1 MTQVTQPIRVAVSG
15 QPNCGKST
23 MFNAITGGSARVGN
37 YPGITVD
44 RLEGLYRESGHL
56 CQLVDLPG
64 TYSLTSYSMEELVA
78 RNVIVQ
84 ERPDVVINMMDA
96 TALERSLYLAVQLME
111 IGAPLVLGLNMM
123 DEVRRSGVVID
134 VDKLS
139 QLLGA
144 PVVPC
149 VARLGQGSK
158 ELMRAVAGVAG
169 QTKGAWSPISLSY
182 GPDLDPIIAGM
193 TQRIKETGFLADRY
207 DARWV
212 AVKYLENDEQVM
224 AEGGNAGPVHNELLA
239 LCAEAGDLTRKNSA
253 ATPDAIIADWRY
265 GFINGLLRQGVV
277 QGGDE
282 LRRNNSDVIDKF
294 VTHKLLG
301 PLLMLAVLYL
311 MFQVT
316 FTLGAIPQ
324 DWVKAGFDWLG
335 QLGTVYL
342 PEGHVQ
348 SLVVSGIIGGVG
360 SVISFTPLI
369 CIMFAMLV
377 FLEDLGYMARVAYM
391 LDRVMRIF
399 GLHGMSVMPLI
410 MSGGIPGGCAVPG
423 VMCARTLR
431 SPRERLATILT
442 APFMV
447 CGAKTTAYLMLV
459 AAFFPDNPTRAMFFV
474 VLAAWAFVLLVSKL
488 LRSTVVKGESTPFV
502 MEIPPY
508 RLPTLRGVLLHTWE
522 RVWQYIKKAGTVIL
536 AVSILMWAVMT
547 FPELPTD
554 MVNQYASQKE
564 QAAEKVKADNP
575 GADEEKLASLTEEAQ
590 KSIDDAQNEAALKY
604 SVAGRV
610 SETLTPLTN
619 LAGFPW
625 QANIALIGAFAAKE
639 VFVSTMATA
648 YSMGNV
654 DPEAA
659 DSLSERLAAD
669 PGWTLPAVLSVFA
682 FMMLYTPCMVTVVV
696 IARESN
702 WKWAAF
708 SVVGGLCFAFLV
720 AVCVYQLGS
729 ALI

>member
-1 MTQVTQPIRVAVSG
+1 MAQPIRVAVSG

-23 MFNAITGGSARVGN
+23 MFNAITGGQARVGN

-44 RLEGLYRESGHL
+44 RLEGVYRENGREIH
-56 CQLVDLPG
+56 LVDLPG

-78 RNVIVQ
+78 RNVIVD
-84 ERPDVVINMMDA
+84 EHPDVVINMMDA

-123 DEVRRSGVVID
+123 DEVKRNGVTID
-134 VDKLS
+134 VARLS
-139 QLLGA
+139 RLLGV

-149 VARLGQGSK
+149 VARVGQGRK
-158 ELMRAVAGVAG
+158 ELMQAVAEVAARTRG
-169 QTKGAWSPISLSY
+169 QWTPIRLSY
-182 GPDLDPIIAGM
+182 GPDLDPILDRM
-193 TQRIKETGFLADRY
+193 TGGITDAHFLTDRH

-224 AEGGNAGPVHNELLA
+224 TEGKAASAAHHEALLA
-239 LCAEAGDLTRKNSA
+239 LCAEAEAATRQHSA
-253 ATPDAIIADWRY
+253 TTPDAIIADWRY
-265 GFINGLLRQGVV
+265 GFINGIIKQGVV
-277 QGGDE
+277 RGSDE
-282 LRRNNSDVIDKF
+282 LRRTNSDAIDRV
-294 VTHKLLG
+294 VTHRLLG
-301 PLLMLAVLYL
+301 PLIMLAVLYL

-324 DWVKAGFDWLG
+324 NWIKSGFDALSG
-335 QLGTVYL
+335 LAATYL
-342 PEGHVQ
+342 PDGYLK
-348 SLVVSGIIGGVG
+348 SLIVSGIIGGVG
-360 SVISFTPLI
+360 SVIGFTPLI

-391 LDRVMRIF
+391 LDRVLRIF

-459 AAFFPDNPTRAMFFV
+459 AAFFPGDPTRAMFFI
-474 VLAAWAFVLLVSKL
+474 VLAAWGFVLLVSRL
-488 LRSTVVKGESTPFV
+488 LRSTVIRGESTPFV

-522 RVWQYIKKAGTVIL
+522 RVWQYVKKAGTVIL

-547 FPELPTD
+547 FPELPGDTVARFD
-554 MVNQYASQKE
+554 
-564 QAAEKVKADNP
+564 AEKAQIAATAKAEH
-575 GADEEKLASLTEEAQ
+575 ADADAAQLAELTGDAT
-590 KSIDDAQNEAALKY
+590 KAVDAAQNEAALKH

-610 SETLTPLTN
+610 SEALTPLTD

-648 YSMGNV
+648 YSMGDV
-654 DPEAA
+654 DPEDAQ
-659 DSLSERLAAD
+659 SLSEKLAAD
-669 PGWTLPAVLSVFA
+669 PAWSLPAVLSVFA
-682 FMMLYTPCMVTVVV
+682 FMLLYTPCMVTVAV
-696 IARESN
+696 ISREVG
-702 WKWAAF
+702 WKWATF
-708 SVVGGLCFAFLV
+708 SVCGSLVFAFVV
-720 AVCVYQLGS
+720 AVTIYQVGKVFL
-729 ALI
+729 A

>member
-1 MTQVTQPIRVAVSG
+1 MAQTIRVAVSG

-44 RLEGLYRESGHL
+44 RLEGIYRENGHIS
-56 CQLVDLPG
+56 QLVDLPG

-78 RNVIVQ
+78 RNVIVD
-84 ERPDVVINMMDA
+84 EHPDVVINMMDA

-123 DEVRRSGVVID
+123 DEVRRSGVTID

-139 QLLGA
+139 QLLGV

-149 VARLGQGSK
+149 VARLRQGRK
-158 ELMRAVAGVAG
+158 ELMQAVAATAERTQGKW
-169 QTKGAWSPISLSY
+169 TPFRLSY
-182 GPDLDPIIAGM
+182 GPDLDPILERMTKVIENAGLL
-193 TQRIKETGFLADRY
+193 IGRY
-207 DARWV
+207 DPRWL

-224 AEGGNAGPVHNELLA
+224 AEGAKAGATHEELLA
-239 LCAEAGDLTRKNSA
+239 LCAEAEAVTRKNSA
-253 ATPDAIIADWRY
+253 TTPDAIIADWRY
-265 GFINGLLRQGVV
+265 GFINGLIKQGVV
-277 QGGDE
+277 AGSDE
-282 LRRNNSDVIDKF
+282 LRRNNSDAIDKI

-301 PLLMLAVLYL
+301 PLIMLAVLYL

-316 FTLGAIPQ
+316 FFLGNYPKEWLQ
-324 DWVKAGFDWLG
+324 AGFDWLG
-335 QLGTVYL
+335 KMAAATI
-342 PEGHVQ
+342 PEGNLQ

-360 SVISFTPLI
+360 SVMSFTPLI
-369 CIMFAMLV
+369 LIMFLMLV

-391 LDRVMRIF
+391 MDRVLRIF

-423 VMCARTLR
+423 VMSARTLR

-459 AAFFPDNPTRAMFFV
+459 AAFFPDNPTRAMF
-474 VLAAWAFVLLVSKL
+474 VLVLCAWAFVLLVSKL
-488 LRSTVVKGESTPFV
+488 LRTTVIKGESTPFV

-508 RLPTLRGVLLHTWE
+508 RLPTLHGVLLHTWE

-547 FPELPTD
+547 FPELPEDT
-554 MVNQYASQKE
+554 VAQFEAQRQEVVEKAK
-564 QAAEKVKADNP
+564 AANP
-575 GADEEKLASLTEEAQ
+575 DADEEALAKLAEEDQ
-590 KSIDDAQNEAALKY
+590 KTVTDEQNEAALKY

-610 SETLTPLTN
+610 GEALTPVTR

-639 VFVSTMATA
+639 VFVATMGTA
-648 YSMGNV
+648 YSMGEV
-654 DPEAA
+654 KADEAEP
-659 DSLSERLAAD
+659 LSEKLAAD
-669 PGWTLPAVLSVFA
+669 PEWTMPAVLSVFA
-682 FMMLYTPCMVTVVV
+682 FMLLYTPCMVTVVA
-696 IARESN
+696 IARETN
-702 WKWAAF
+702 WKWGLF
-708 SVVGGLCFAFLV
+708 SVFGSLCLAFVV
-720 AVCVYQLGS
+720 AVLVYQIGS
-729 ALI
+729 ALLT

>member
-1 MTQVTQPIRVAVSG
+1 MAQPIRVAVSG

-23 MFNAITGGSARVGN
+23 MFNAITGGQARVGN

-44 RLEGLYRESGHL
+44 RLEGVYRENGQEIH
-56 CQLVDLPG
+56 LVDLPG

-78 RNVIVQ
+78 RNVIVD
-84 ERPDVVINMMDA
+84 EHPDVVINMVDA
-96 TALERSLYLAVQLME
+96 TALERSLYLAVQFME
-111 IGAPLVLGLNMM
+111 IGAPMVLGLNMM
-123 DEVRRSGVVID
+123 DEVKRNGVTID
-134 VDKLS
+134 VKKLS
-139 QLLGA
+139 TLLGV

-149 VARLGQGSK
+149 VARVGEGRE
-158 ELMRAVAGVAG
+158 ELMKAVAAAYKASNG
-169 QTKGAWSPISLSY
+169 QWKPIQLSY
-182 GPDLDPIIAGM
+182 GPELDPVIERM
-193 TQRIKETGFLADRY
+193 TAMITEAGFLADRH
-207 DARWV
+207 DPRWV
-212 AVKYLENDEQVM
+212 AIKYLENDEQVIEKGR
-224 AEGGNAGPVHNELLA
+224 AAGPLSAKLEA
-239 LCAEAGDLTRKNSA
+239 LCKETEVHTRQHMG

-265 GFINGLLRQGVV
+265 GFINGLIKQGVV
-277 QGGDE
+277 RGGDE
-282 LRRNNSDVIDKF
+282 LRRNNSDSIDKF
-294 VTHKLLG
+294 VTHRFFG
-301 PLLMLAVLYL
+301 PLIMLAVLYG
-311 MFQVT
+311 MFLLT
-316 FTLGAIPQ
+316 FSLGEYPKG
-324 DWVKAGFDWLG
+324 WLEAGFEWLG
-335 QLGTVYL
+335 EMGTTYI
-342 PEGHVQ
+342 PEGHLQ

-360 SVISFTPLI
+360 SVMSFTPLI

-391 LDRVMRIF
+391 LDRVLRIF

-488 LRSTVVKGESTPFV
+488 LRTTVIKGESTPFV

-547 FPELPTD
+547 FPELPEDT
-554 MVNQYASQKE
+554 VAQYETQKE

-575 GADEEKLASLTEEAQ
+575 SASEEDLAGLTEDAQ
-590 KSIDDAQNEAALKY
+590 QGIDDARNEEALKY

-610 SETLTPLTN
+610 GEALTPLTN

-648 YSMGNV
+648 YSMGEV
-654 DPEAA
+654 DPEDAGT
-659 DSLSERLAAD
+659 LSDRLAAD
-669 PGWTLPAVLSVFA
+669 PAWTLPAVLAVFA

-702 WKWAAF
+702 WKWAVF
-708 SVVGGLCFAFLV
+708 SVVGGLCFAFVV
-720 AVCVYQLGS
+720 AVAIYQIGT
-729 ALI
+729 AVMA

>member
-1 MTQVTQPIRVAVSG
+1 MPQPIRVAVSG

-44 RLEGLYRESGHL
+44 RLEGVYQENGFVSH
-56 CQLVDLPG
+56 LVDLPG

-78 RNVIVQ
+78 RNVIVD
-84 ERPDVVINMMDA
+84 EHPDVVINMMDA

-123 DEVRRSGVVID
+123 DEVRRSGVHID
-134 VDKLS
+134 VEKLS
-139 QLLGA
+139 RLLGV

-149 VARLGQGSK
+149 VARLGQGRK
-158 ELMRAVAGVAG
+158 ELMRAVAGVAEK
-169 QTKGAWSPISLSY
+169 TKGQWTPFHLSY
-182 GPDLDPIIAGM
+182 GPDLDPILERM
-193 TQRIKETGFLADRY
+193 TKAIEVAGFLVGRY
-207 DARWV
+207 DPRWV

-224 AEGGNAGPVHNELLA
+224 AEGKKAGPAHEALLT
-239 LCAEAGDLTRKNSA
+239 LGTEAEALTRQHSA
-253 ATPDAIIADWRY
+253 TTPDAIIADWRY
-265 GFINGLLRQGVV
+265 GYINGLIKQGVV
-277 QGGDE
+277 KGGDE
-282 LRRNNSDVIDKF
+282 LRRNNSDAIDQI

-301 PLLMLAVLYL
+301 PLIMLAVLYL

-316 FTLGAIPQ
+316 FTLGAYPQ
-324 DWVKAGFDWLG
+324 GWIEAGFDWLSG
-335 QLGTVYL
+335 VAAASL
-342 PEGHVQ
+342 PEGYAQ
-348 SLVVSGIIGGVG
+348 SLIVSGILGGVG
-360 SVISFTPLI
+360 SVIGFTPLI

-391 LDRVMRIF
+391 LDRVLRIF

-459 AAFFPDNPTRAMFFV
+459 AAFFPANPTRAMFFV
-474 VLAAWAFVLLVSKL
+474 VLAAWGFVLLVSRL
-488 LRSTVVKGESTPFV
+488 LRSTIIRGESTPFV

-508 RLPTLRGVLLHTWE
+508 RLPTLRGVALHTWE
-522 RVWQYIKKAGTVIL
+522 RVWQYVKKAGTVIL
-536 AVSILMWAVMT
+536 AVSILMWAVMS
-547 FPELPTD
+547 FPELPADT
-554 MVNQYASQKE
+554 VAQYDLQKE
-564 QAAEKVKADNP
+564 QIAEKVKADNP
-575 GADEEKLASLTEEAQ
+575 HAGEEELAALTEDVQ
-590 KSIDDAQNEAALKY
+590 KPIEDAQNEAALKY

-610 SETLTPLTN
+610 SEALTPLTN

-625 QANIALIGAFAAKE
+625 QANIALIGGFAAKE

-648 YSMGNV
+648 YSMGEV
-654 DPEAA
+654 DPEESG
-659 DSLSERLAAD
+659 SLSERLAAD
-669 PGWTLPAVLSVFA
+669 PAWTLPAVLSVFA
-682 FMMLYTPCMVTVVV
+682 FMLLYTPCMVTVVV

-702 WKWAAF
+702 WKWAVF
-708 SVVGGLCFAFLV
+708 SVVGGLCFAYIV
-720 AVCVYQLGS
+720 SVCIYQIGT
-729 ALI
+729 ALT

>member
-1 MTQVTQPIRVAVSG
+1 MAQTIRVAVSG

-44 RLEGLYRESGHL
+44 RLEGVYRENGHISH
-56 CQLVDLPG
+56 LVDLPG

-78 RNVIVQ
+78 RNVIVD

-123 DEVRRSGVVID
+123 DEVRRSGVTID

-139 QLLGA
+139 RLLGV

-149 VARLGQGSK
+149 VARVGQGGK
-158 ELMRAVAGVAG
+158 ELMRAVAETAER
-169 QTKGAWSPISLSY
+169 TKGKWSPFRLSY
-182 GPDLDPIIAGM
+182 GPDLDPIIERM
-193 TQRIKETGFLADRY
+193 TKVIEAANFLTGRHDP
-207 DARWV
+207 RWV
-212 AVKYLENDEQVM
+212 AVKYLESDEQVM
-224 AEGGNAGPVHNELLA
+224 AEGKKAGTTHDDLLA
-239 LCAEAGDLTRKNSA
+239 LCAEAEAVTRQHSA
-253 ATPDAIIADWRY
+253 TTPDAIIADWRY
-265 GFINGLLRQGVV
+265 GFINGLIKQGVV
-277 QGGDE
+277 KGGDE
-282 LRRNNSDVIDKF
+282 LRRNNSDNIDKL
-294 VTHKLLG
+294 VTHRFFG
-301 PLLMLAVLYL
+301 PLIMLAVLYG
-311 MFQVT
+311 MFLLT
-316 FTLGAIPQ
+316 FSLGEYPKG
-324 DWVKAGFDWLG
+324 WFEAGFEWLG
-335 QLGTVYL
+335 EMGTTYI
-342 PEGHVQ
+342 PEGHLQ

-360 SVISFTPLI
+360 SVMSFTPLI

-391 LDRVMRIF
+391 LDRVLRIF

-423 VMCARTLR
+423 VMSARTLR

-459 AAFFPDNPTRAMFFV
+459 AAFFPENPTRAMFLL

-488 LRSTVVKGESTPFV
+488 LRSTLIKGESTPFV

-547 FPELPTD
+547 FPELPEDT
-554 MVNQYASQKE
+554 VAQYETQKE
-564 QAAEKVKADNP
+564 QVAEKVKADNP
-575 GADEEKLASLTEEAQ
+575 SANEEELASLTEDAQ
-590 KSIDDAQNEAALKY
+590 KEIDDAQNEEALKY
-604 SVAGRV
+604 SAAGRV
-610 SETLTPLTN
+610 GEALTPLTN

-648 YSMGNV
+648 YSMGEV
-654 DPEAA
+654 DPEESG
-659 DSLSERLAAD
+659 SLSERLAAD
-669 PGWTLPAVLSVFA
+669 PAWTLPAVLAVFA
-682 FMMLYTPCMVTVVV
+682 FMLLYTPCMVTVVV

-702 WKWAAF
+702 WKWAVF
-708 SVVGGLCFAFLV
+708 SVVGGLCFAFVV
-720 AVCVYQLGS
+720 AVAIYQIGT
-729 ALI
+729 AVMA

>member
-1 MTQVTQPIRVAVSG
+1 MAQTIRVPDTAH
-15 QPNCGKST
+15 PNCGKRT
-23 MFNAITGGSARVGN
+23 MFNANTRGSARVGN
-37 YPGITVD
+37 NPRITVD
-44 RLEGLYRESGHL
+44 RLEGVYRENGHISH
-56 CQLVDLPG
+56 LVDLPG

-78 RNVIVQ
+78 RNVIVD

-123 DEVRRSGVVID
+123 DEVRRSGVTID

-139 QLLGA
+139 KLLGV

-149 VARLGQGSK
+149 VARLGQGGK
-158 ELMRAVAGVAG
+158 ELMRAVAETAER
-169 QTKGAWSPISLSY
+169 TKGKWSPFRLSY
-182 GPDLDPIIAGM
+182 GPDLDPIIERMTKVIEAGNFL
-193 TQRIKETGFLADRY
+193 TGRY
-207 DARWV
+207 DPRWV
-212 AVKYLENDEQVM
+212 AVKYLESDEQVM
-224 AEGGNAGPVHNELLA
+224 GEGKKAGTTHDDLLT
-239 LCAEAGDLTRKNSA
+239 LCAEAEAVTRQHSA
-253 ATPDAIIADWRY
+253 TTPDAIIADWRY
-265 GFINGLLRQGVV
+265 GFINGLIKQGVV
-277 QGGDE
+277 RGGDE
-282 LRRNNSDVIDKF
+282 LRRNNSDSIDKF
-294 VTHKLLG
+294 VTHRFFG
-301 PLLMLAVLYL
+301 PLIMLAVLYG
-311 MFQVT
+311 MFLLT
-316 FTLGAIPQ
+316 FSLGEYPKG
-324 DWVKAGFDWLG
+324 WLEAGFEWLG
-335 QLGTVYL
+335 EMGTTYI
-342 PEGHVQ
+342 PEGHLQ

-360 SVISFTPLI
+360 SVMSFTPLI

-391 LDRVMRIF
+391 LDRVLRIF

-488 LRSTVVKGESTPFV
+488 LRTTVIKGESTPFV

-547 FPELPTD
+547 FPELPEDT
-554 MVNQYASQKE
+554 VAQYETQKE

-575 GADEEKLASLTEEAQ
+575 SASEEDLAGLTEDAQ
-590 KSIDDAQNEAALKY
+590 QGIDDARNEEALKY

-610 SETLTPLTN
+610 GEALTPLTN

-648 YSMGNV
+648 YSMGEV
-654 DPEAA
+654 DPEDAGT
-659 DSLSERLAAD
+659 LSDRLAAD
-669 PGWTLPAVLSVFA
+669 PAWTLPAVLAVFA

-702 WKWAAF
+702 WKWAVF
-708 SVVGGLCFAFLV
+708 SVVGGLCFAFVV
-720 AVCVYQLGS
+720 AVAIYQIGT
-729 ALI
+729 AVMA

>member
-1 MTQVTQPIRVAVSG
+1 MPQPIRVAVSG

-44 RLEGLYRESGHL
+44 RLEGAYQENGFVSH
-56 CQLVDLPG
+56 LVDLPG

-78 RNVIVQ
+78 RNVIVD
-84 ERPDVVINMMDA
+84 EHPDVVINMMDA

-111 IGAPLVLGLNMM
+111 IGAPLVIGLNMM
-123 DEVRRSGVVID
+123 DEVRRSGVHID

-139 QLLGA
+139 KLLGV

-149 VARLGQGSK
+149 VARLGQGRK
-158 ELMRAVAGVAG
+158 ELMRAVAGVAEK
-169 QTKGAWSPISLSY
+169 TKGHWTPFHLSY
-182 GPDLDPIIAGM
+182 GPDLDPILERM
-193 TQRIKETGFLADRY
+193 TKAIEAAGFLAGRY
-207 DARWV
+207 DPRWV

-224 AEGGNAGPVHNELLA
+224 AEGKKAGPAHETLLT
-239 LCAEAGDLTRKNSA
+239 LGAEAEATTRQHSA
-253 ATPDAIIADWRY
+253 TTPDAIIADWRY
-265 GFINGLLRQGVV
+265 GYINGLIKQGVV
-277 QGGDE
+277 KGGDE
-282 LRRNNSDVIDKF
+282 LRRNNSDAIDQI

-316 FTLGAIPQ
+316 FSLGAYPQ
-324 DWVKAGFDWLG
+324 GWIKAGFDALG
-335 QLGTVYL
+335 GLAATSL
-342 PEGHVQ
+342 PEGYAK
-348 SLVVSGIIGGVG
+348 SLIVSGILGGVG
-360 SVISFTPLI
+360 SVIGFTPLI

-391 LDRVMRIF
+391 LDRVLRIF

-459 AAFFPDNPTRAMFFV
+459 AAFFPANPTRAMFCV
-474 VLAAWAFVLLVSKL
+474 VLAAWGFVLLVSRL
-488 LRSTVVKGESTPFV
+488 LRSTIIRGESTPFV

-508 RLPTLRGVLLHTWE
+508 RLPTLRGVVLHTWE
-522 RVWQYIKKAGTVIL
+522 RVWQYVKKAGTVIL

-547 FPELPTD
+547 FPELPADTVAGFD
-554 MVNQYASQKE
+554 LQKE
-564 QAAEKVKADNP
+564 QAAETVKADNP
-575 GADEEKLASLTEEAQ
+575 HAGEEELAALTEEVQ
-590 KSIDDAQNEAALKY
+590 KPIEDAQNEAALKH
-604 SVAGRV
+604 SLAGGV
-610 SETLTPLTN
+610 SESLTPLTN

-625 QANIALIGAFAAKE
+625 QANIALIGGFAAKE

-648 YSMGNV
+648 YSMGEV
-654 DPEAA
+654 DPEEAG
-659 DSLSERLAAD
+659 SLSERLAAD
-669 PGWTLPAVLSVFA
+669 PAWTMPAVLSVFA
-682 FMMLYTPCMVTVVV
+682 FMLLYTPCMVTVVV

-702 WKWAAF
+702 WKWATF
-708 SVVGGLCFAFLV
+708 SVVGGLCFAYV
-720 AVCVYQLGS
+720 VSVCIYQIGT
-729 ALI
+729 ALT

>member
-1 MTQVTQPIRVAVSG
+1 MAQTIRVAVSG

-44 RLEGLYRESGHL
+44 RLEGVYRENGHISH
-56 CQLVDLPG
+56 LVDLPG

-78 RNVIVQ
+78 RNVIVD

-96 TALERSLYLAVQLME
+96 TALERSLYLAVQLLE

-123 DEVRRSGVVID
+123 DEVRRSGVTID

-139 QLLGA
+139 KLLGV

-158 ELMRAVAGVAG
+158 ELMRAVAAVADKAQG
-169 QTKGAWSPISLSY
+169 KWSPFRLSY
-182 GPDLDPIIAGM
+182 GPDLDPVIDRM
-193 TQRIKETGFLADRY
+193 TRVIEEAGFLAGRY
-207 DARWV
+207 DPRWV

-224 AEGGNAGPVHNELLA
+224 GEGKKAGPAHEQLVG
-239 LCAEAGDLTRKNSA
+239 LCAEAEAVTRINSA
-253 ATPDAIIADWRY
+253 TTPDAIIADWRY
-265 GFINGLLRQGVV
+265 GYINGLIKQGVV
-277 QGGDE
+277 RGGDE
-282 LRRNNSDVIDKF
+282 LRRNNSDAIDKV

-301 PLLMLAVLYL
+301 PVIMLAILYL

-316 FTLGAIPQ
+316 FTLGAYPQ
-324 DWVKAGFDWLG
+324 GWIEAGFEWLSG
-335 QLGTVYL
+335 VATTYL
-342 PEGHVQ
+342 PEGYLQ
-348 SLVVSGIIGGVG
+348 SMIVSGVIGGVG
-360 SVISFTPLI
+360 SVIGFTPLI

-391 LDRVMRIF
+391 LDRVLRIF

-474 VLAAWAFVLLVSKL
+474 VLAAWGFVLLVSKL
-488 LRSTVVKGESTPFV
+488 LRTTVIRGESTPFV

-522 RVWQYIKKAGTVIL
+522 RVWQYVKKAGTVIL

-547 FPELPTD
+547 FPELPADT
-554 MVNQYASQKE
+554 VAQYELQKE

-575 GADEEKLASLTEEAQ
+575 NAGEEELASLTEDAQ
-590 KSIDDAQNEAALKY
+590 KPFEDEQNEAALKY
-604 SVAGRV
+604 SAAGRV
-610 SETLTPLTN
+610 SEALTPLTN

-648 YSMGNV
+648 YSMGEV
-654 DPEAA
+654 DPEEA
-659 DSLSERLAAD
+659 DPLSERLAAD
-669 PGWTLPAVLSVFA
+669 PAWTLPAVLSVFA
-682 FMMLYTPCMVTVVV
+682 FMLLYTPCMVTVVV

-708 SVVGGLCFAFLV
+708 SVVGGLCLAYV
-720 AVCVYQLGS
+720 VSVCIYQIGT
-729 ALI
+729 ALLT

>member
-1 MTQVTQPIRVAVSG
+1 MAQTIRVAVSG

-44 RLEGLYRESGHL
+44 RLEGVYRENGHISH
-56 CQLVDLPG
+56 LVDLPG

-78 RNVIVQ
+78 RNVIVD

-96 TALERSLYLAVQLME
+96 TALERSLYLAVQLLE

-123 DEVRRSGVVID
+123 DEVRRSGVTID

-139 QLLGA
+139 KLLGV

-149 VARLGQGSK
+149 VARLGQGRK
-158 ELMRAVAGVAG
+158 ELMAAVAGVAERTQG
-169 QTKGAWSPISLSY
+169 KWAPFKLSY
-182 GPDLDPIIAGM
+182 GPDLDPLIDRM
-193 TQRIKETGFLADRY
+193 TRVIEEAAFLAGRY
-207 DARWV
+207 DPRWV

-224 AEGGNAGPVHNELLA
+224 AEGKKAGPAHDELVA
-239 LCAEAGDLTRKNSA
+239 LCAEAEAVTRKNSA
-253 ATPDAIIADWRY
+253 TTPDAIIADWRY
-265 GFINGLLRQGVV
+265 GYINGLIKQGVV
-277 QGGDE
+277 RGGDE
-282 LRRNNSDVIDKF
+282 LRRNNSDAIDKI

-301 PLLMLAVLYL
+301 PVIMLAVLYL

-316 FTLGAIPQ
+316 FTLGAYPQ
-324 DWVKAGFDWLG
+324 GWIEAGFDWLG
-335 QLGTVYL
+335 GLATTYI
-342 PEGHVQ
+342 PEGYLQ
-348 SLVVSGIIGGVG
+348 SMIVSGIIGGVG
-360 SVISFTPLI
+360 SVIGFTPLI

-391 LDRVMRIF
+391 LDRVLRIF

-474 VLAAWAFVLLVSKL
+474 VLAAWAFVLLVSRL
-488 LRSTVVKGESTPFV
+488 LRSTIIKGESTPFV

-522 RVWQYIKKAGTVIL
+522 RVWQYVKKAGTVIL

-547 FPELPTD
+547 FPELPEDT
-554 MVNQYASQKE
+554 VAQYEAQKE
-564 QAAEKVKADNP
+564 QVVEKVKADNP
-575 GADEEKLASLTEEAQ
+575 NAGEEELATLTEDAQ
-590 KSIDDAQNEAALKY
+590 KAVEDDRNEAALKY
-604 SVAGRV
+604 SAAGRV
-610 SETLTPLTN
+610 SEALTPLTN

-648 YSMGNV
+648 YSMGEV
-654 DPEAA
+654 DPEEAE
-659 DSLSERLAAD
+659 SLSEKLAAD
-669 PGWTLPAVLSVFA
+669 PAWTLPAVLSVFA
-682 FMMLYTPCMVTVVV
+682 FMLLYTPCMVTVVV

-702 WKWAAF
+702 WKWAVF
-708 SVVGGLCFAFLV
+708 SVVGGLCFAYV
-720 AVCVYQLGS
+720 VSVCIYQIGS
-729 ALI
+729 ALMT

>member
-1 MTQVTQPIRVAVSG
+1 MAQTIRVAVSG

-44 RLEGLYRESGHL
+44 RLEGVYRENGHIS
-56 CQLVDLPG
+56 QLVDLPG

-78 RNVIVQ
+78 RNVIVD
-84 ERPDVVINMMDA
+84 EHPDVVINMMDA

-123 DEVRRSGVVID
+123 DEVRRSGVTID

-139 QLLGA
+139 QLLGV

-149 VARLGQGSK
+149 VARLGQGRK
-158 ELMRAVAGVAG
+158 ELMQAVAQAAERTQGKW
-169 QTKGAWSPISLSY
+169 TPFRLSY
-182 GPDLDPIIAGM
+182 GPDLDPILERM
-193 TQRIKETGFLADRY
+193 TKAVEDARFLTGRY
-207 DARWV
+207 DPRWL

-224 AEGGNAGPVHNELLA
+224 AEGAKAGATHEDLLA
-239 LCAEAGDLTRKNSA
+239 LCAEAEAVTRKNSA
-253 ATPDAIIADWRY
+253 TTPDAIIADWRY
-265 GFINGLLRQGVV
+265 GFINGLIKQGVV
-277 QGGDE
+277 RGSDE
-282 LRRNNSDVIDKF
+282 LRRNNSDAIDKI

-301 PLLMLAVLYL
+301 PLIMLAILYL

-316 FTLGAIPQ
+316 FVLGNYPKEWLQAC
-324 DWVKAGFDWLG
+324 FDWLG
-335 QLGTVYL
+335 KTAAAII
-342 PEGHVQ
+342 PEGNLQ
-348 SLVVSGIIGGVG
+348 SLVVSGILGGVG
-360 SVISFTPLI
+360 SVIGFTPLI

-391 LDRVMRIF
+391 LDRVLRIF

-459 AAFFPDNPTRAMFFV
+459 AAFFPANPTRAMFFV
-474 VLAAWAFVLLVSKL
+474 VLAAWGFVLLVSRL

-522 RVWQYIKKAGTVIL
+522 RVWQYMKKAGTVIL
-536 AVSILMWAVMT
+536 AVSVLMWAVMT
-547 FPELPTD
+547 FPELPADT
-554 MVNQYASQKE
+554 VAQYEAQKE
-564 QAAEKVKADNP
+564 QAAEQVKAAHPDA
-575 GADEEKLASLTEEAQ
+575 GEEELATLTEDARKEVEG
-590 KSIDDAQNEAALKY
+590 AQNEAALKN
-604 SVAGRV
+604 SLAGRV
-610 SETLTPLTN
+610 GEALTPLTN

-648 YSMGNV
+648 YSMGEV
-654 DPEAA
+654 KPDEA

-669 PGWTLPAVLSVFA
+669 PAWTLPAVLSVFA
-682 FMMLYTPCMVTVVV
+682 FMLLYTPCMVTVVV

-702 WKWAAF
+702 WKWATF
-708 SVVGGLCFAFLV
+708 SVVGGLCFAFV
-720 AVCVYQLGS
+720 VSVVIYQVGT
-729 ALI
+729 ALLT

>member
-1 MTQVTQPIRVAVSG
+1 MAQTIRVAVSG

-23 MFNAITGGSARVGN
+23 MFNAITGASARVGN

-44 RLEGLYRESGHL
+44 RLEGTYKENGQISH
-56 CQLVDLPG
+56 LVDLPG

-78 RNVIVQ
+78 RNVIVD
-84 ERPDVVINMMDA
+84 EHPDVVINMMDA

-123 DEVRRSGVVID
+123 DEVRKSGVTID

-139 QLLGA
+139 QLLGV

-149 VARLGQGSK
+149 VARLGEGRK
-158 ELMRAVAGVAG
+158 ELMRAVADVAAKTQG
-169 QTKGAWSPISLSY
+169 KWKPVRLSY
-182 GPDLDPIIAGM
+182 GPDLDPILDRM
-193 TQRIKETGFLADRY
+193 TRVIEDAGFLAGRY
-207 DARWV
+207 DPRWV

-224 AEGGNAGPVHNELLA
+224 AEGEKAGSTHNDLLA
-239 LCAEAGDLTRKNSA
+239 LGAEAEAVTRQHSA
-253 ATPDAIIADWRY
+253 TTPDAIIADWRY
-265 GFINGLLRQGVV
+265 GFINGLIKQGVV
-277 QGGDE
+277 RGSDE
-282 LRRNNSDVIDKF
+282 LRRNNSDAIDKI
-294 VTHKLLG
+294 VTHKLFG
-301 PLLMLAVLYL
+301 PVIMLAVLYL

-316 FTLGAIPQ
+316 FILGAYPQ
-324 DWVKAGFDWLG
+324 GWIEAGFEWLSG
-335 QLGTVYL
+335 AVTAII
-342 PEGHVQ
+342 PEGYLRSMIVD
-348 SLVVSGIIGGVG
+348 GIIGGVG
-360 SVISFTPLI
+360 SVIGFTPLI

-391 LDRVMRIF
+391 LDRVLRIF

-459 AAFFPDNPTRAMFFV
+459 AAFFPGNPTRAMFLV

-488 LRSTVVKGESTPFV
+488 LRLTLIKGESTPFV

-508 RLPTLRGVLLHTWE
+508 RLPTARGVVQHTWE
-522 RVWQYIKKAGTVIL
+522 RVWQYVKKAGTVIL

-547 FPELPTD
+547 FPELPGDTVARYD
-554 MVNQYASQKE
+554 AQRE
-564 QAAEKVKADNP
+564 QAAEQVKAAHP
-575 GADEEKLASLTEEAQ
+575 GAGEEELASLTEEAQ
-590 KSIDDAQNEAALKY
+590 APIDDEQNEAALKY

-648 YSMGNV
+648 YSMGSV
-654 DPEAA
+654 DPEEAEP
-659 DSLSERLAAD
+659 LSAKLAAD
-669 PGWTLPAVLSVFA
+669 PAWTLPAVLSVFA
-682 FMMLYTPCMVTVVV
+682 FMLLYTPCMVTVVV

-702 WKWAAF
+702 WKWATF
-708 SVVGGLCFAFLV
+708 SVVGGLCFAFIV
-720 AVCVYQLGS
+720 SVIIYQVGT
-729 ALI
+729 ALMA

>member
-1 MTQVTQPIRVAVSG
+1 MAQPIRVAVSG

-23 MFNAITGGSARVGN
+23 MFNAITGGQARVGN

-44 RLEGLYRESGHL
+44 RLEGTYRDNDQISH
-56 CQLVDLPG
+56 LVDLPG

-78 RNVIVQ
+78 RNVIVD
-84 ERPDVVINMMDA
+84 EHPDVVINMMDA

-123 DEVRRSGVVID
+123 DEVKRSGVTID
-134 VDKLS
+134 TEKLS
-139 QLLGA
+139 KLLGV

-149 VARLGQGSK
+149 VARVGQGRK
-158 ELMRAVAGVAG
+158 ELMRAVADVAAKSKG
-169 QTKGAWSPISLSY
+169 QWTPIRLNY
-182 GPDLDPIIAGM
+182 GPDLDPILDRMTARIADA
-193 TQRIKETGFLADRY
+193 KFLTTRH

-212 AVKYLENDEQVM
+212 AVKYLESDEQVM
-224 AEGGNAGPVHNELLA
+224 TEGKAAGPTHEALLA
-239 LCAEAGDLTRKNSA
+239 LCAEAEETTRKNSA
-253 ATPDAIIADWRY
+253 TTPDAIIADWRY
-265 GFINGLLRQGVV
+265 GFINGIIKQGVV
-277 QGGDE
+277 LGGDE
-282 LRRNNSDVIDKF
+282 LRRNNSDAIDRI
-294 VTHKLLG
+294 VTHKMLG
-301 PLLMLAVLYL
+301 PLIMLAVLYL

-316 FTLGAIPQ
+316 FALGAYPQ
-324 DWVKAGFDWLG
+324 GWIESGFDALSG
-335 QLGTVYL
+335 LATTYL
-342 PEGHVQ
+342 PAGYLQ
-348 SLVVSGIIGGVG
+348 SLIVNGIIGGVG
-360 SVISFTPLI
+360 SVIGFTPLI

-391 LDRVMRIF
+391 LDRVLRIF

-459 AAFFPDNPTRAMFFV
+459 AAFFPGNTTRAMFFV
-474 VLAAWAFVLLVSKL
+474 VLAAWAFVLLVSRL
-488 LRSTVVKGESTPFV
+488 LRSTMIKGESTPFV

-508 RLPTLRGVLLHTWE
+508 RLPTLRGVVLHTWE
-522 RVWQYIKKAGTVIL
+522 RVWQYVKKAGTVIL

-547 FPELPTD
+547 FPELPEGTVARYD
-554 MVNQYASQKE
+554 AQKAQIAQTIKAGHP
-564 QAAEKVKADNP
+564 QANEEELADLTEAAQQP
-575 GADEEKLASLTEEAQ
+575 LADE
-590 KSIDDAQNEAALKY
+590 QNEAALKY
-604 SVAGRV
+604 SLAGRV
-610 SETLTPLTN
+610 SESLTPLTN

-648 YSMGNV
+648 YSMGEV
-654 DPEAA
+654 DPEEAQP
-659 DSLSERLAAD
+659 LSEKLAAD
-669 PGWTLPAVLSVFA
+669 PAWTLPAVLSVFA
-682 FMMLYTPCMVTVVV
+682 FMLLYTPCMVTVVV

-702 WKWAAF
+702 WKWATF
-708 SVVGGLCFAFLV
+708 SVVGGLCFAYVVSV
-720 AVCVYQLGS
+720 AIYQIGT
-729 ALI
+729 ALMA